1 MRVKNNSPQPLN
13 VAVLDLEPTWEISQ
27 IPLRGI
33 DATSYQLAP
42 EETVDTQ
49 LRFQVPE
56 SKGYERAKV
65 MLKLFATIGPADFRW
80 LILPSLDKESLDK
93 ESSDKEIEGHHE
105 ATRGI
110 QSTFGKLLEAGG
122 EDLNVSTSLSLNR
135 GVVYE
140 PDPNAEWVT
149 KQILITIDNVAE

>member
-1 MRVKNNSPQPLN
+1 M
-13 VAVLDLEPTWEISQ
+13 
-27 IPLRGI
+27 
-33 DATSYQLAP
+33 
-42 EETVDTQ
+42 ETK

-56 SKGYERAKV
+56 IKGYERAMKV
-65 MLKLFATIGPADFRW
+65 LKLFATMGPADFRW
-80 LILPSLDKESLDK
+80 LILPSLDKESSDK
-93 ESSDKEIEGHHE
+93 ESLDKEIEGHHD